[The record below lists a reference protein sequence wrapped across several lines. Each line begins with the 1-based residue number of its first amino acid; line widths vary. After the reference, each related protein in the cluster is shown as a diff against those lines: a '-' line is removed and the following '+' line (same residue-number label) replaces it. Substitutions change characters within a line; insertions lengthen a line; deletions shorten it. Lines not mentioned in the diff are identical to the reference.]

1 VLSHDWEYRL
11 PTDAEW
17 EYACRAGS
25 PAPRHGEPQDVAWY
39 QHNADGKP
47 HAVGQKTPNPWG
59 FHDMLGN
66 VWEWCQDWFYVGSRS
81 VRGGS
86 YFNSAR
92 FCRSAQRWG
101 YGSFPGRYFGFRLLA
116 AKAGSFD
123 LSPPIDGFPAQD
135 RIFDAIEANDFDL
148 ALRIITADPSAVE
161 SVDGIPPPLHDCI
174 YGDRP
179 EWLEWLLDHGAD
191 IERREQDYGSTPLH
205 TAIVHRHKRIIRTL
219 VKRGADATRAMD
231 CAQRGL
237 AGAYEADPRLDREGY
252 REIVELLREPDV
264 GSQSSASP

>member
-1 VLSHDWEYRL
+1 MLPDDWEYRL
-11 PTDAEW
+11 PTEAEW

-25 PAPRHGEPQDVAWY
+25 AEPRHGEPQDVAWY
-39 QHNADGKP
+39 HDNAEEKP
-47 HAVGQKTPNPWG
+47 HAVGQKTPNAWG
-59 FHDMLGN
+59 FQDMLGN
-66 VWEWCQDWFYVGSRS
+66 IWEWCQDWFVANSCRS

-101 YGSFPGRYFGFRLLA
+101 WIPNNPGRYCGFRLLA
-116 AKAGSFD
+116 AATGSFD
-123 LSPPIDGFPAQD
+123 LTPPINGLPAQPS
-135 RIFDAIEANDFDL
+135 IFDAIEANDFAL
-148 ALRIITADPSAVE
+148 ALRVITADPAAVE

-179 EWLEWLLDHGAD
+179 EWLEWLLDHGAG
-191 IERREQDYGSTPLH
+191 IERREQDYGATPLI
-205 TAIVHRHKRIIRTL
+205 TAVVHRHKRIIRTL

-237 AGAYEADPRLDREGY
+237 AGAYEDDPRLDREGY
-252 REIVELLREPDV
+252 REIVELLRELGV
-264 GSQSSASP
+264 RSRQ